1 MFSVQC
7 PARISFFV
15 EDKSKFSFKRSQGQ
29 IIIATLLILLSDFFS
44 SVHLQFSE
52 VVFESN
58 TNSRMIFRFLSQR
71 VIREFPSQR
80 QDEISNSRQNLQITS
95 SYIHQNIQVELR
107 HRRTSSQRSR
117 IFSDMK
123 FPSTSSHIHLFLV
136 LTFYPTR
143 RGIFSATNSH
153 SDSSV
158 FSSPIF

>member
-1 MFSVQC
+1 MSRQNFFLLRTNRNFHSKDHKVRLLLPHCLSFSV
-7 PARISFFV
+7 I
-15 EDKSKFSFKRSQGQ
+15 
-29 IIIATLLILLSDFFS
+29 FFS